1 MVLSPWWKG
10 FLTSILGTTISIALT
25 FGTTALLNSN
35 KKEEAQRLTAM
46 MVIQDM
52 DNSIE
57 TLKNIME
64 DEERRYNASQY
75 AISHIDS
82 LASLPDDT
90 LKMVMQY
97 IVPGLWMS
105 TDMEFDDSKERIFH
119 SSQDTWSN
127 LNDVAFVN
135 NIETF
140 YKDRHMIQ
148 ELTETG
154 DEFYAWIKP
163 TSKEEAI
170 QLMRSGILLG
180 SRNAYISYMEKRLKE
195 ECVKNYIDQYYQR
208 KQLYLSIIE
217 RWNGLN
223 EENKFLMNISDDDL
237 KEFRKSTVRKSRAAR
252 DKDIIGVWIDSIV
265 ADHQVEHEYRKDHT
279 LTMRAIQHVL
289 YPIYSGKIARTA
301 TVDGTWTIEGD
312 SIIAIFNTS
321 TCKVTA
327 DDSNITYP
335 KEMSDSIKRFIEVW
349 LVSDNILNDFK
360 RSLTLQGV
368 RQSRATNIDLT
379 GNRLELTNSRNETT
393 HYKRKK

>member
-148 ELTETG
+148 ELTKTG
-154 DEFYAWIKP
+154 DEFFAWIKP

-180 SRNAYISYMEKRLKE
+180 SKDAYISYMER
-195 ECVKNYIDQYYQR
+195 
-208 KQLYLSIIE
+208 
-217 RWNGLN
+217 G
-223 EENKFLMNISDDDL
+223 
-237 KEFRKSTVRKSRAAR
+237 
-252 DKDIIGVWIDSIV
+252 
-265 ADHQVEHEYRKDHT
+265 
-279 LTMRAIQHVL
+279 
-289 YPIYSGKIARTA
+289 
-301 TVDGTWTIEGD
+301 
-312 SIIAIFNTS
+312 
-321 TCKVTA
+321 
-327 DDSNITYP
+327 
-335 KEMSDSIKRFIEVW
+335 
-349 LVSDNILNDFK
+349 
-360 RSLTLQGV
+360 
-368 RQSRATNIDLT
+368 
-379 GNRLELTNSRNETT
+379 
-393 HYKRKK
+393 